1 DAGSRIEPFG
11 ADCHAVSPRAVRRV
25 RIAHSRSP
33 RTSPCGLAESLRR
46 GRDPFVC
53 RGQGDA
59 HVVTGCVTVELP
71 RPSDDAEFRESS
83 KGIPAVLPSSRP
95 QVETGGRMID
105 AEPEVLETRA
115 QLIPARAVQLP
126 LGEHMVGVP

>member
-1 DAGSRIEPFG
+1 
-11 ADCHAVSPRAVRRV
+11 AVRCRLSRRV
-25 RIAHSRSP
+25 PSCGSQGANRALSLAP
-33 RTSPCGLAESLRR
+33 WRTSLCGLAESFRR

-83 KGIPAVLPSSRP
+83 KGVPAVLPSSRP

-115 QLIPARAVQLP
+115 QLIPA
-126 LGEHMVGVP
+126 